1 MIDELES
8 ICKVVAYSK
17 YCLGICLRWL
27 NKTTE
32 NLNYDSWCPVND
44 LNPALPGYQSGVL
57 LLQEATQYL
66 VCD

>member
-1 MIDELES
+1 MIDEFEN

-17 YCLGICLRWL
+17 YCAGICLGWL

-32 NLNYDSWCPVND
+32 NLSYGSWCPVND
-44 LNPALPGYQSGVL
+44 LNPALPGYHFGML
-57 LLQEATQYL
+57 LLQEPTQYL